1 MHDEHSKVNHLFH
14 GCCCCSHHTKRHA
27 SCKTFHTVAGR
38 VQRLLSLSPLSL
50 REVNVT
56 VAAASCLST
65 VECSYH
71 TTLPHIYYTSS
82 SLSSSLLFHSW
93 CNLCSWQCDRSC
105 LLATAAAPIQEVGQ
119 VCLCSLW
126 SFFFYLCF
134 SYFDVSVCFFGSWQ
148 WCFASWEAKTNVP
161 VFLFLVWVWLVGRWC
176 SWFLFSR
183 LFFCVVYW
191 DLLVPWAQHFCR
203 FLAWKSSKCLMPSC
217 SCSSSKGQHL
227 FFNWKICLFP
237 PFHRHDL
244 LSPIPTAPLTLFV

>member
-56 VAAASCLST
+56 VAAASWLST

-93 CNLCSWQCDRSC
+93 CNLCSWQCDRSS

-126 SFFFYLCF
+126 SFFFIFVFHTLMCL
-134 SYFDVSVCFFGSWQ
+134 S
-148 WCFASWEAKTNVP
+148 ASLARGN
-161 VFLFLVWVWLVGRWC
+161 GA
-176 SWFLFSR
+176 
-183 LFFCVVYW
+183 
-191 DLLVPWAQHFCR
+191 LLLEKLKQMYP
-203 FLAWKSSKCLMPSC
+203 C
-217 SCSSSKGQHL
+217 SCSWSES
-227 FFNWKICLFP
+227 
-237 PFHRHDL
+237 D
-244 LSPIPTAPLTLFV
+244 